1 MSEGIQI
8 KGPHKGRAGDMAT
21 DFRLS
26 SFEKY
31 HLERVYCHDHKN
43 KKKNMAK
50 HLWNTYYKAGSCPSA
65 LNFTHTINSIGR

>member
-8 KGPHKGRAGDMAT
+8 TGPHKGRTGDMAT

-31 HLERVYCHDHKN
+31 HLERVYYHDHKN
-43 KKKNMAK
+43 KKNMAK
-50 HLWNTYYKAGSCPSA
+50 HLWNTYYKACSCPCA
-65 LNFTHTINSIGR
+65 LNFTHTINSICR